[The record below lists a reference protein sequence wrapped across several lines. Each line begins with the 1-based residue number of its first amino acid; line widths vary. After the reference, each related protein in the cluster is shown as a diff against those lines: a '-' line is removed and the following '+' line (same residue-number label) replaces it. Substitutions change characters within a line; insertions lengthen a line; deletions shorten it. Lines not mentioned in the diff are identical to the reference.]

1 MAGTNRRSPP
11 DVMEQ
16 LLTES
21 RGFSFVQAM
30 RLLRRRLWDDG
41 DGSGN
46 PFERIRVR
54 PDLTLAFPGTDITSI
69 EREGGDP
76 ERFLVTVS
84 FLGLC
89 GASSPLPTFYTEDLL
104 HEREN
109 DGSIT
114 RDFLDIINS
123 PVYPLFYACWSKYRL
138 FYKLIEE
145 EDPDTLERFFSLL
158 GVESARI
165 REGLKDPYRLLR
177 YVGLATQMPRSAE
190 GLRALLADSIEE
202 ESLRIEQC
210 VERKAVIPEDQR
222 LILGRSGNA
231 LGQESVLGREISDRM
246 GAFRVCV
253 GPCDGPALHR
263 LLPDG
268 PLYAVMEERIRFY
281 LDQPLEWD
289 LEVCLRGKEIGH
301 AGLGNESWSRLGWNT
316 WVFSGPSP
324 SEERRVRLGPAPFE
338 NPQSGDGPAVSRHS
352 GTQEGR
358 P

>member
-16 LLTES
+16 VLTES

-30 RLLRRRLWDDG
+30 RLLRRRLRDSG
-41 DGSGN
+41 DASGN
-46 PFERIRVR
+46 PFDRIRVR

-69 EREGGDP
+69 EREGEDP

-84 FLGLC
+84 FLGLY

-109 DGSIT
+109 DGSIA

-123 PVYPLFYACWSKYRL
+123 SVYPLLFACWSKYRL

-145 EDPDTLERFFSLL
+145 EDPATLERFFSLL

-165 REGLKDPYRLLR
+165 RDRLKDPYRLLR
-177 YVGLATQMPRSAE
+177 YTGLATQMPRSAE
-190 GLRALLADSIEE
+190 GLRAMLVDSIQE

-210 VERKAVIPEDQR
+210 VERQAVIPEDQR
-222 LILGRSGNA
+222 LILGRSGNV
-231 LGQESVLGREISDRM
+231 LGQETVLGREISDRM

-268 PLYAVMEERIRFY
+268 PVYAIMQERIRFY
-281 LDQPLEWD
+281 LDQTLEWD
-289 LEVCLRGKEIGH
+289 LEVRIRAEEIGQ
-301 AGLGNESWSRLGWNT
+301 AGLGNASWSRLGWNT
-316 WVFSGPSP
+316 WVFSGPP
-324 SEERRVRLGPAPFE
+324 PAEEQRVRLCPAPFDH
-338 NPQSGDGPAVSRHS
+338 PQFCDGSGVSRHS
-352 GTQEGR
+352 NTQEGR